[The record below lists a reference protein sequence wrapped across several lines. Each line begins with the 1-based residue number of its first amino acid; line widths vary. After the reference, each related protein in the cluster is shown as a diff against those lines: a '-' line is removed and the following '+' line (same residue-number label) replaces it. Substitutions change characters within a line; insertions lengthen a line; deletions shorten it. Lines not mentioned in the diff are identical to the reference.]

1 MNKKKTT
8 FVDNGFEIHF
18 ESILIIR
25 AWLVC
30 CFCVCVDDHPLSWLL
45 CFFNYNNDSMWQNFE
60 YGTFFF
66 YIYVKT
72 SKLTSEKRNQ
82 DLHLFTSNVIFSRIA
97 TTDMSNTKPNVEANK
112 LTADDVLLTS
122 GSLKQ
127 ERLAY
132 AYSVLLARILCKLP
146 AFQSYKKLIPEHLP
160 HEYSKKMEAKSLVY
174 PLPIQFRNEAKH
186 EDCLCIMDTYEDQLI
201 KMFTEAFGK
210 S

>member
-1 MNKKKTT
+1 M
-8 FVDNGFEIHF
+8 
-18 ESILIIR
+18 LIIR

-30 CFCVCVDDHPLSWLL
+30 CFVYVWMIIPFHGCCVSLITIMTACGRILNMGH
-45 CFFNYNNDSMWQNFE
+45 
-60 YGTFFF
+60 FFF
-66 YIYVKT
+66 LVGDNLDIYVKT

-174 PLPIQFRNEAKH
+174 PLPIKFRNEAKH
-186 EDCLCIMDTYEDQLI
+186 EDCLCIRDTYEDQLI

-210 S
+210 C